1 MASIAAHRRGGVA
14 NTIYATSKSGVISL
28 TKGLAKEV
36 GSRGIN
42 VNAISPAG
50 IETEMTRHLLKD
62 FSSDGITKAIPKGR
76 MGRPSDVSGLVLF
89 LVSDMAE
96 FITGEVIALDG
107 GFSI

>member
-50 IETEMTRHLLKD
+50 IETRHLLKD